1 MKESLSKLL
10 QLISLKLLFS
20 VVSFLIVLYIFAAV
34 AHEIFLEREDE
45 LDRNV
50 FQFLDTYATNE
61 LIEVMRIFTFFGK
74 PEFLIPAY
82 VFMISVFLVL
92 KKRNYAIEIGIIGAT
107 STVLLFGLKKFF
119 QRDRPDIPIFEHL
132 PGYSFPSGH
141 ALLSFVFASA
151 LIYLLWRSEMSNAT
165 KWSLSVLLIIFSLM
179 VGISRI
185 FLRVHYATDVIAGFC
200 LGYAWVILSLWV
212 QRRFINK
219 RRLEKVR
226 LDSSD

>member
-1 MKESLSKLL
+1 MKERLSKLL
-10 QLISLKLLFS
+10 QLISLKVLFS
-20 VVSFLIVLYIFAAV
+20 VVSFLVVLYIFAAV

-45 LDRNV
+45 LDQNV
-50 FQFLDTYATNE
+50 FQFLDSYATHE
-61 LIEVMRIFTFFGK
+61 IIHVMRFFTFFGK

-82 VFMISVFLVL
+82 VLMIILFLVL
-92 KKRNYAIEIGIIGAT
+92 KKRNYAIEIGIIGTT
-107 STVLLFGLKKFF
+107 STALLFGLKKFF
-119 QRDRPDIPIFEHL
+119 QRDRPDIPIFDHL

-141 ALLSFVFASA
+141 ALLSFVFVSA
-151 LIYLLWRSEMSNAT
+151 LIYLLWRSEMSNAW
-165 KWSLSVLLIIFSLM
+165 KWTLSIFLILFSFM

-219 RRLEKVR
+219 RKLQQFTH
-226 LDSSD
+226 DPSD

>member
-1 MKESLSKLL
+1 MKERLAKLL

-20 VVSFLIVLYIFAAV
+20 VVSFLVVLYIFAVV

-50 FQFLDTYATNE
+50 FQFLDSFATQE
-61 LIEVMRIFTFFGK
+61 IIEVMRFFTFFGK
-74 PEFLIPAY
+74 PQFLIPAY
-82 VFMISVFLVL
+82 LFMIILFLVL

-107 STVLLFGLKKFF
+107 STALLFGLKKFF
-119 QRDRPDIPIFEHL
+119 QRERPHIPIFEHL

-141 ALLSFVFASA
+141 ALLSFVFVSA
-151 LIYLLWRSEMSNAT
+151 LIYLLWRSEMKNAW
-165 KWSLSVLLIIFSLM
+165 KWTISILLILFSLM

-185 FLRVHYATDVIAGFC
+185 FLRVHYATDVIAGFS

-219 RRLEKVR
+219 RKLQQVTH
-226 LDSSD
+226 DPSD